1 MANELVV
8 HLDRTNIFTC
18 NLGIDITGETITSEI
33 RTQPDTDATLVA
45 TFAVAVVDAATG
57 EITLTL
63 DNSAAGSV
71 TVKSGYMDLKRVAGG
86 EPLAVFDRPLEVRFQ
101 GAVTA

>member
-33 RTQPDTDATLVA
+33 RTQPDTDSTLVA
-45 TFAVAVVDAATG
+45 TFAVGVVDASEG

-63 DNSAAGSV
+63 DNSVTGGI
-71 TVKSGYMDLKRVAGG
+71 TVKSGYMDLKRNSGG
-86 EPLAVFDRPLEVRFQ
+86 EPLPVFDRPLEVRFQ